1 MFVWKPEL
9 IGRRPP
15 RPKNIFIAQGVKS
28 SRVSTPWVGSSISLY
43 VEAVMKKYHI
53 HNSGAELIRC
63 FYGITNYPPFCF
75 GLFFCLFVLVIFAD
89 TSL

>member
-9 IGRRPP
+9 IGRRPQ

-28 SRVSTPWVGSSISLY
+28 SRVSSWVGSSISLY

-53 HNSGAELIRC
+53 HNSDTELIRC
-63 FYGITNYPPFCF
+63 FYGITNYPPFVF
-75 GLFFCLFVLVIFAD
+75 VFFSVCLC
-89 TSL
+89 